1 MGYNQ
6 KMFGLGSKR
15 SIIREIF
22 EYSKIRAKE
31 IGAENVYDFSLGNP
45 SVPAPKEVNETIAEL
60 IATENSVLLH
70 GYTSAQGDAGVRRV
84 IADNIRERFGVDI
97 SPDLIYMTCG
107 AAASLSICLRAIVE
121 DGAGDECIVF
131 APFFTEY
138 RVFIENAGASVVV
151 SEPMPKTFQ
160 VDIADFE
167 SRITPKTK
175 AVIVNSP
182 NNPSGVVY
190 SEETIRALCEV
201 MKRKSLEYGKAI
213 YLIADEPYRELVYS
227 GVEVPYLMNYYDDT
241 FVCYSFS
248 KSLSLPG
255 ERIGYIA
262 VSPNMSEA
270 ANLYLAVCGAG
281 RSLGYVCAPSLFQQ
295 VVARIIDAKVNVEAY
310 KENRDILYDNLTSY
324 GYECV
329 KPDGAFYLFVKALE
343 DDAYRFYE
351 RAREHEI
358 LVVPCDNF
366 GVEGYVR
373 IAYCTDRARVVG
385 ALPAF
390 KRLAEE
396 YGVSAKCVED

>member
-22 EYSKIRAKE
+22 EYSKIRAAE
-31 IGAENVYDFSLGNP
+31 IGVENVYDFSLGNP
-45 SVPAPKEVNETIAEL
+45 SVPAPAEVNEVIAEL
-60 IATENSVLLH
+60 LKTESSVMLH
-70 GYTSAQGDAGVRRV
+70 GYTSAQGDAGVRR
-84 IADNIRERFGVDI
+84 IISDKIRERFGVQM

-107 AAASLSICLRAIVE
+107 AAASLSICLKAVIE
-121 DGAGDECIVF
+121 EGAGDECIVF

-138 RVFIENAGASVVV
+138 RVFIENAGGSVVV
-151 SEPMPKTFQ
+151 SLPMEKTFQ
-160 VDIADFE
+160 IDIADFE
-167 SRITPKTK
+167 SRITPRTK

-190 SEETIRALCEV
+190 SEETVRALAEV
-201 MKRKSLEYGKAI
+201 LERKSREYGRAI

-227 GVEVPYLMNYYDDT
+227 DVDVPYLMNYYT
-241 FVCYSFS
+241 NTLVCYSYS

-262 VSPNMSEA
+262 VCPNMEDAGSI
-270 ANLYLAVCGAG
+270 YLAICGAG

-295 VVARIIDAKVNVEAY
+295 VIARCIDVKVNVEAY
-310 KENRDILYDNLTSY
+310 KENRDILYNSLTEY

-343 DDAYRFYE
+343 EDAYKFYE
-351 RAREHEI
+351 RAKAHEI

-373 IAYCTDRARVVG
+373 IAYCTDKSRVLG

-390 KRLAEE
+390 KALAEE
-396 YGVSAKCVED
+396 YEARKGERI